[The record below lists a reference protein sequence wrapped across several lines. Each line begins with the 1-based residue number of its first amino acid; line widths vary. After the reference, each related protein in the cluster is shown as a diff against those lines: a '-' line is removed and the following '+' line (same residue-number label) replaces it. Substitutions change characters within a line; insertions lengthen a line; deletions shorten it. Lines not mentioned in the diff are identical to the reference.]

1 MRLSGMGKLTV
12 IFMAIRATE
21 NKRLVLQ
28 NALHWYAALC
38 VCVCVCAYVSHSVVS
53 DSLQAH
59 GLQPSRL
66 LCPWNSPGKNTGVGC
81 HSLLQGIFPTQ
92 GLISGLLNCRTI
104 LYHLSH
110 QGSPEYCFMV
120 YKVLLYPFPM
130 ALTETLF

>member
-1 MRLSGMGKLTV
+1 MGKLAV

-28 NALHWYAALC
+28 NALHWYTALC
-38 VCVCVCAYVSHSVVS
+38 VCVCVCVCVSVS
-53 DSLQAH
+53 DSLQAN

-81 HSLLQGIFPTQ
+81 HSILQGIFPTQ
-92 GLISGLLNCRTI
+92 GLISGLLHCRMI
-104 LYHLSH
+104 LYRLSH
-110 QGSPEYCFMV
+110 QGSPVYCFMV